1 MLNLENL
8 RNISVNHI
16 ISCNDIIELSI
27 IGILAIIMAR
37 IKILF

>member
-27 IGILAIIMAR
+27 IGILVIIMAR